1 MKNELIEKIERVRNV
16 QKDIEE
22 RIKFSAKELA
32 EVSERV
38 ANGDL
43 SALDDIEYKYQWLED
58 DVKNLNHYKSI
69 EAVYNDL
76 LKNEVA

>member
-1 MKNELIEKIERVRNV
+1 MEQIEEKIERIQNV
-16 QKDIEE
+16 QKDIKE

-43 SALDDIEYKYQWLED
+43 SALDDIEYKHQWLED
-58 DVKNLNHYKSI
+58 EIKQLNRYKQI
-69 EAVYNDL
+69 EEVYKDL
-76 LKNEVA
+76 LKSEKD